1 MKKEKR
7 TAVYDDKLKIEAF
20 MFEGIFQ
27 PFPNHFHEYYV
38 LGFIENGKRCLSCKN
53 KEYIIRK
60 GDIVLF
66 NPGDNH
72 TCSQIDEEVLDYR
85 GLNISKNVMQQ
96 LAEEVTGSSIE
107 PYFSENVIAD
117 EETAYCLY
125 SLHDMI
131 MKGSNEFGREE
142 CLFMLIGN
150 LIQKYSKAFN
160 DDIPECR
167 EEIEKA
173 CEFMQRHFDDHI
185 TLDEICGYS
194 GLSKST
200 LLRAFIKIKGI
211 TPYRYLENIRI
222 DKAKKLLEQGGL
234 PVEAAMK
241 TGFFDQSHFTNYFS
255 RFIGLSPGAYREI
268 FLTKNHCREAD
279 NEK

>member
-1 MKKEKR
+1 
-7 TAVYDDKLKIEAF
+7 
-20 MFEGIFQ
+20 
-27 PFPNHFHEYYV
+27 
-38 LGFIENGKRCLSCKN
+38 
-53 KEYIIRK
+53 
-60 GDIVLF
+60 
-66 NPGDNH
+66 
-72 TCSQIDEEVLDYR
+72 
-85 GLNISKNVMQQ
+85 
-96 LAEEVTGSSIE
+96 
-107 PYFSENVIAD
+107 
-117 EETAYCLY
+117 
-125 SLHDMI
+125 
-131 MKGSNEFGREE
+131 
-142 CLFMLIGN
+142 
-150 LIQKYSKAFN
+150 
-160 DDIPECR
+160 
-167 EEIEKA
+167 
-173 CEFMQRHFDDHI
+173 MQRHFDEHI

-194 GLSKST
+194 DLSKST

>member
-96 LAEEVTGSSIE
+96 LAEEVTGSLATSISSLSSGAHVQSS
-107 PYFSENVIAD
+107 SESDRIGRIVSDIVDKETELDAMVDDYIDEKGKRIKLIEQLDDRLQYKVLHKRYVELKSLTEIAD
-117 EETAYCLY
+117 EENY
-125 SLHDMI
+125 SYVWI
-131 MKGSNEFGREE
+131 SKV
-142 CLFMLIGN
+142 
-150 LIQKYSKAFN
+150 YS
-160 DDIPECR
+160 E
-167 EEIEKA
+167 
-173 CEFMQRHFDDHI
+173 
-185 TLDEICGYS
+185 
-194 GLSKST
+194 
-200 LLRAFIKIKGI
+200 
-211 TPYRYLENIRI
+211 
-222 DKAKKLLEQGGL
+222 
-234 PVEAAMK
+234 AMK
-241 TGFFDQSHFTNYFS
+241 KVQNILNSIH
-255 RFIGLSPGAYREI
+255 
-268 FLTKNHCREAD
+268 
-279 NEK
+279 

>member
-1 MKKEKR
+1 MKKEQR
-7 TAVYDDKLKIEAF
+7 RAVYDDKLKIEAF

-38 LGFIENGKRCLSCKN
+38 IGFIENGARCLSCKH
-53 KEYIIRK
+53 KDYIIRK

-72 TCSQIDEEVLDYR
+72 ACSQLDNCVLDYR
-85 GLNISKNVMQQ
+85 GLNISKDVMLK
-96 LAEEVTGSSIE
+96 LAQEVTGNKTL

-125 SLHDMI
+125 FLHDMI
-131 MKGSNEFGREE
+131 MKGSNKFGREE
-142 CLFMLIGN
+142 SLFILISN
-150 LIQKYSKAFN
+150 LIQKYAKVFN
-160 DDIPECR
+160 GDIPECR

-173 CEFMQRHFDDHI
+173 CEFMQRHFDEHI
-185 TLDEICGYS
+185 MLDEICRYS

-200 LLRAFIKIKGI
+200 LLRAFVQFKGI
-211 TPYRYLENIRI
+211 TPYSYLENIRV
-222 DKAKKLLEQGGL
+222 DKAKKLLEEGML
-234 PVEAAMK
+234 PIEAAMK

-268 FLTKNHCREAD
+268 FITKTNCGDTD

>member
-142 CLFMLIGN
+142 CLF
-150 LIQKYSKAFN
+150 
-160 DDIPECR
+160 
-167 EEIEKA
+167 
-173 CEFMQRHFDDHI
+173 
-185 TLDEICGYS
+185 
-194 GLSKST
+194 
-200 LLRAFIKIKGI
+200 
-211 TPYRYLENIRI
+211 
-222 DKAKKLLEQGGL
+222 
-234 PVEAAMK
+234 
-241 TGFFDQSHFTNYFS
+241 
-255 RFIGLSPGAYREI
+255 
-268 FLTKNHCREAD
+268 
-279 NEK
+279 

>member
-1 MKKEKR
+1 
-7 TAVYDDKLKIEAF
+7 
-20 MFEGIFQ
+20 
-27 PFPNHFHEYYV
+27 
-38 LGFIENGKRCLSCKN
+38 
-53 KEYIIRK
+53 
-60 GDIVLF
+60 
-66 NPGDNH
+66 
-72 TCSQIDEEVLDYR
+72 
-85 GLNISKNVMQQ
+85 MQQ

-173 CEFMQRHFDDHI
+173 CEFMQRHFDEHI

-268 FLTKNHCREAD
+268 FLDKNSGRETD
-279 NEK
+279 DEK